1 MAFRRQTGETSPQE
15 SITFTYWLT
24 ILHLLK
30 LGIAWEAIHDFTEDE
45 INLILGVQSALDQRE
60 ADEQTRQM
68 ARSGGMPSIM

>member
-1 MAFRRQTGETSPQE
+1 MRQTGENSPQE
-15 SITFTYWLT
+15 ALTFTYWLT

-45 INLILGVQSALDQRE
+45 INLILGIQSALDQRE

-68 ARSGGMPSIM
+68 AIRTSMPSI

>member
-1 MAFRRQTGETSPQE
+1 MAFMRQTGENSPQE
-15 SITFTYWLT
+15 ALTFTYWLT

-45 INLILGVQSALDQRE
+45 INLILGIQSALAQRE

-68 ARSGGMPSIM
+68 ARSTSMPSI

>member
-1 MAFRRQTGETSPQE
+1 MAFMRQTGENSPQE
-15 SITFTYWLT
+15 ALTFTYWLT

-45 INLILGVQSALDQRE
+45 INLILGIQSALDQRE

-68 ARSGGMPSIM
+68 AIRTSMPSI